1 MRHTKYSIVIVM
13 IALFVFSI
21 SMVYADEPEKI
32 EKVIVSGIG
41 IDMDKA
47 KQNAIRNAVEQII
60 GSYISSDT
68 IVQNSTVLK
77 DEVLSYSGG
86 YVKDMKILSQEK
98 NDDSLYSVKIEANV
112 ISTKLKRKLESLN
125 IATKK
130 IEGESLF
137 GEAVSKIENQTA
149 GQELLNKILSKYPQ
163 AAYMFEI
170 GKPQILSTDPGTGR
184 AKVKIPLSIQWNQA
198 FLSELKEVLSKVA
211 TVELKSADIV
221 SFNNGA
227 NMKYRNGNK
236 IVCFAEKRTIRSGR
250 ANSCEIIG
258 ILGEEDKSYKR
269 TSGKAAKTSKKKL
282 SLMSLI
288 RGDDDASVNPGG
300 GTRVEFSAKSILN
313 LKGVSAEKMSLSLK
327 FKDKSGADIDA
338 ATYTFNRYDS
348 DSPNKQ
354 EILFDRDSKSGNLR
368 SALKGDWGFSPP
380 NTLWHDSKGSNL
392 LILTDGVYKMN
403 PEVSVD
409 VSILKDITKIEVH
422 MNSWRE

>member
-1 MRHTKYSIVIVM
+1 MVMLSIF
-13 IALFVFSI
+13 AFSI
-21 SMVYADEPEKI
+21 SMVYADEPERI

-47 KQNAIRNAVEQII
+47 KQNAIRNAVEQVI

-68 IVQNSTVLK
+68 IVQNSTLLK

-137 GEAVSKIENQTA
+137 GEAVSRIENQTA

-184 AKVKIPLSIQWNQA
+184 AKVKIPLSIQWDQA
-198 FLSELKEVLSKVA
+198 FLSELKDVLSKVA

-221 SFNNGA
+221 SFGNGP

-236 IVCFAEKRTIRSGR
+236 IVCFSGKRTIRSGR
-250 ANSCEIIG
+250 ADSCEVIG
-258 ILGEEDKSYKR
+258 ILGEEGKSDKR
-269 TSGKAAKTSKKKL
+269 TSKKAAKKKL

-288 RGDDDASVNPGG
+288 SGDDDASVNPGG
-300 GTRVEFSAKSILN
+300 GTRIEFSSKSILN
-313 LKGVSAEKMSLSLK
+313 LPVSAEKMSLSIK
-327 FKDKSGADIDA
+327 FKDKSGANIDA
-338 ATYTFNRYDS
+338 ATYTFNRDDS
-348 DSPNKQ
+348 DSSNRQGIPFNRM
-354 EILFDRDSKSGNLR
+354 DSGNSTLQVVLR
-368 SALKGDWGFSPP
+368 GEGFVPP
-380 NTLWHDSKGSNL
+380 NTLWRDLRSGHV
-392 LILTDGVYKMN
+392 LILTDGVFKID
-403 PEVSVD
+403 PEISID
-409 VSILKDITKIEVH
+409 VGILKDITKIEVH
-422 MNSWRE
+422 MNEWNHR

>member
-1 MRHTKYSIVIVM
+1 MRQTKYAIVLVM
-13 IALFVFSI
+13 ISFFVISI
-21 SMVYADEPEKI
+21 SMVCADEPEKI

-47 KQNAIRNAVEQII
+47 KQNAIRNAVEQVM

-68 IVQNSTVLK
+68 VVQNSTLLK

-86 YVKDMKILSQEK
+86 YVKDMKILSHEK
-98 NDDSLYSVKIEANV
+98 NDDNLYSVKIEANV

-163 AAYMFEI
+163 AAYTFEI
-170 GKPQILSTDPGTGR
+170 GKPQILSTAPGTGR
-184 AKVKIPLSIQWNQA
+184 AKVKIPLVIQWDQT
-198 FLSELKEVLSKVA
+198 FLSELKDVLSKVA

-221 SFNNGA
+221 SFGNGP
-227 NMKYRNGNK
+227 NMKYRIGNK
-236 IVCFAEKRTIRSGR
+236 IVCFSGKRTIRSGK
-250 ANSCEIIG
+250 AESCEIIG
-258 ILGEEDKSYKR
+258 ILGEEDKSNKS
-269 TSGKAAKTSKKKL
+269 TSRKAAKTSQKKL

-300 GTRVEFSAKSILN
+300 GTRVEFSSKSILN
-313 LKGVSAEKMSLSLK
+313 LPVSAEKMSLSLK

-338 ATYTFNRYDS
+338 ATYTFNCANS
-348 DSPNKQ
+348 DSPSSQGIQFNRNDS
-354 EILFDRDSKSGNLR
+354 ILQSVLQGE
-368 SALKGDWGFSPP
+368 GFAPP
-380 NTLWHDSKGSNL
+380 NTLWRDLRGGHI
-392 LILTDGVYKMN
+392 LILNDGVFKID
-403 PEVSVD
+403 PEISID
-409 VSILKDITKIEVH
+409 VGILKDITKIEVH
-422 MNSWRE
+422 MNSWGAE